1 MDDVDTAQLK
11 LEGRCIHCK
20 EKLPE
25 HLENCVNH
33 PRLAVLNGIKN
44 SSYYLKTKLVKIAER
59 AKETELL
66 MKQLA
71 EALAK
76 NKNNV

>member
-1 MDDVDTAQLK
+1 MDKVEIAQLK

-25 HLENCVNH
+25 HLENCVSH

-44 SSYYLKTKLVKIAER
+44 TSYYLKTKLVKIAER
-59 AKETELL
+59 AKETELSL
-66 MKQLA
+66 KQL
-71 EALAK
+71 EELLAK
-76 NKNNV
+76 IKK

>member
-1 MDDVDTAQLK
+1 MDDVDKAQLK

-44 SSYYLKTKLVKIAER
+44 TSHYLKDSLEKIAER
-59 AKETELL
+59 AKETKLSLKQLEELL
-66 MKQLA
+66 TKI
-71 EALAK
+71 K
-76 NKNNV
+76 K